1 MRDSGVGDEM
11 TDDSDYDPWPDQVAK
26 MTERL
31 LPFVREWLDTMGNNY
46 SSAFGIN
53 YAMEEAVRKVLRER
67 GVKAYESR
75 GE

>member
-1 MRDSGVGDEM
+1 M
-11 TDDSDYDPWPDQVAK
+11 TDDSDYDPWPEQVAQ

-31 LPFVREWLDTMGNNY
+31 LPFVRKWLDTMGNNY

-67 GVKAYESR
+67 GVNACKIR

>member
-1 MRDSGVGDEM
+1 M
-11 TDDSDYDPWPDQVAK
+11 TDDSDYDPWPEQVAQ

-46 SSAFGIN
+46 ASAFGIN
-53 YAMEEAVRKVLRER
+53 YAMQDAVSKVLRER
-67 GVKAYESR
+67 GVKAYEPR